1 MDRGRCSTR
10 NVPRQRSLLQRD
22 WPGLRLHVPAR
33 LAHKSSISSQISFLL
48 FKEGL
53 EPRSKLEQ
61 QRKQVFK
68 ADLEPL
74 RYTRPLNH
82 RYIYIYMYITLC
94 YPQGAKM
101 YYKNQLIN
109 IHIIPISQQ
118 NSKMHPTSPVWSP
131 LKCTLPALHDSIC
144 GWRLWNWIAHWSPTC
159 APNWAGQWRST
170 AVAESNMAK
179 HHPPHPASP
188 KKKRPERK
196 H

>member
-1 MDRGRCSTR
+1 MKFNRAAPFLGPFSGPKKRDRGRCSTR

-82 RYIYIYMYITLC
+82 RYIYISFTKGRYGFVSSLV
-94 YPQGAKM
+94 
-101 YYKNQLIN
+101 
-109 IHIIPISQQ
+109 QQ
-118 NSKMHPTSPVWSP
+118 SNNGFF
-131 LKCTLPALHDSIC
+131 ALFIQ
-144 GWRLWNWIAHWSPTC
+144 RALMKT
-159 APNWAGQWRST
+159 R
-170 AVAESNMAK
+170 
-179 HHPPHPASP
+179 
-188 KKKRPERK
+188 
-196 H
+196 

>member
-82 RYIYIYMYITLC
+82 
-94 YPQGAKM
+94 
-101 YYKNQLIN
+101 
-109 IHIIPISQQ
+109 
-118 NSKMHPTSPVWSP
+118 
-131 LKCTLPALHDSIC
+131 SIC
-144 GWRLWNWIAHWSPTC
+144 FHLLNESRYLCTKKHPILQDNIYTPSWKIHHLLGMGRILRGFFQPAHLSLPIFQQKELMTLVGKN
-159 APNWAGQWRST
+159 ARHSLYTTVDGR
-170 AVAESNMAK
+170 
-179 HHPPHPASP
+179 SP
-188 KKKRPERK
+188 KQPPGMYKTL
-196 H
+196 

>member
-22 WPGLRLHVPAR
+22 WLGLRLHVPAR

-82 RYIYIYMYITLC
+82 GTWIYFVGEFLRI
-94 YPQGAKM
+94 G
-101 YYKNQLIN
+101 
-109 IHIIPISQQ
+109 IPWD
-118 NSKMHPTSPVWSP
+118 KSP
-131 LKCTLPALHDSIC
+131 LKA
-144 GWRLWNWIAHWSPTC
+144 
-159 APNWAGQWRST
+159 
-170 AVAESNMAK
+170 
-179 HHPPHPASP
+179 
-188 KKKRPERK
+188 
-196 H
+196 

>member
-1 MDRGRCSTR
+1 MKFNRAAPFLGPFSGPKKWTARCSTR

-82 RYIYIYMYITLC
+82 MEGPPAWSLQTWPYTVPFFS
-94 YPQGAKM
+94 PQM
-101 YYKNQLIN
+101 SSFL
-109 IHIIPISQQ
+109 
-118 NSKMHPTSPVWSP
+118 
-131 LKCTLPALHDSIC
+131 AL
-144 GWRLWNWIAHWSPTC
+144 R
-159 APNWAGQWRST
+159 
-170 AVAESNMAK
+170 
-179 HHPPHPASP
+179 
-188 KKKRPERK
+188 
-196 H
+196 